1 MQSVKLLGVF
11 ATTVVS
17 CNVDSSLPS
26 SVWHTEETQRRQ
38 EHIGMTQ
45 ALSLSWLYWL
55 KSLSLLLPPEQI
67 TLVKKRAGA
76 GFV

>member
-45 ALSLSWLYWL
+45 ALSLS
-55 KSLSLLLPPEQI
+55 
-67 TLVKKRAGA
+67 
-76 GFV
+76 